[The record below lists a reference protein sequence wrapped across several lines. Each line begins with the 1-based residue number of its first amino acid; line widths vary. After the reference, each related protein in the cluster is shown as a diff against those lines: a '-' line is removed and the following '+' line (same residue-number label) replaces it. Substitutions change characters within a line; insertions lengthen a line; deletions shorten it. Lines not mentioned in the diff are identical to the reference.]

1 MIQYIISL
9 YLFASVIFLSIM
21 FVYSFS
27 RGISFFA
34 RAFGL
39 LALTLDIY
47 LLGYLLELNVATLD
61 ARLFWNQIQ
70 YFGIPFFPGFWLL
83 VSLLYTGR
91 FKKTQWYK
99 ISAIFVVPII
109 TFIMRLTNELHSWFY
124 SSIELNTLG
133 ELTFL
138 VLGKG
143 PWYYVQAGYSFIVLV
158 LCTFFYY
165 QKLVQ
170 SNEQEKKQFQLLF
183 WASIVPYIALLLI
196 IIDPGKLGIDYSA
209 IVLPPCILLI
219 NYALSRYNFLELK
232 NLARER
238 VFEES
243 SNGLILMDRYYV
255 IRDFNSSSVRFLSW
269 LNIELENESLKV
281 LLANHQELLN
291 SIYNRERYIQ
301 VIQDRHRK
309 HFIAFTAED
318 IDQKDNLSGILLSIE
333 DVTVREELT
342 QRLQEMA
349 QIDMLTG
356 INNRRHFVEESQKA
370 IDRAI
375 RYNEPLSLLMIDID
389 YFKRINDSYGHACG
403 DKVIQ
408 EVAQLIK
415 SNFRS
420 TDVIGRLGGEEFA
433 ITMLKSTKEE
443 AFTKAE
449 ELRVKVEQMRFI
461 CSNSALNISISVG
474 ITQLQNRDLS
484 LDDLINQADKA
495 MYQAKEIGRNTI
507 VINNSIN

>member
-1 MIQYIISL
+1 MVKNIISL

-27 RGISFFA
+27 RGRSLFA

-39 LALTLDIY
+39 LALTLNIY
-47 LLGYLLELNVATLD
+47 LFGYLLELNVASLE
-61 ARLFWNQIQ
+61 ARLFWNQVQ
-70 YFGIPFFPGFWLL
+70 YFGIPFFSGFWLL
-83 VSLLYTGR
+83 VSLLYTGH

-99 ISAIFVVPII
+99 IVAIFVIPII
-109 TFIMRLTNELHSWFY
+109 TFILRLTNEFHLWFY
-124 SSIELNTLG
+124 SSIEMNTLG
-133 ELTFL
+133 DLTFL

-183 WASIVPYIALLLI
+183 WASIVPYIALLFI
-196 IIDPGKLGIDYSA
+196 VIDPGRLGIDYSA

-232 NLARER
+232 ILARER

-243 SNGLILMDRYYV
+243 SKGLILMDRYYV
-255 IRDFNSSSVRFLSW
+255 IRDFNSSSVRYLSW
-269 LNIELENESLKV
+269 FNIELVNEDLKTV
-281 LLANHQELLN
+281 LSNHQELLN
-291 SIYNRERYIQ
+291 SIYNRERNIQ
-301 VIQDRHRK
+301 VVQEDNLNHY
-309 HFIAFTAED
+309 IAFTAED
-318 IDQKDNLSGILLSIE
+318 IGLKDDLSGVLLSIE

-342 QRLQEMA
+342 LKLKEMA

-370 IDRAI
+370 IERAK

-389 YFKRINDSYGHACG
+389 YFKRINDNYGHACG

-408 EVAQLIK
+408 EVALLIK

-433 ITMLKSTKEE
+433 ITMLKSNKDE
-443 AFTKAE
+443 AYVKAE
-449 ELRVKVEQMRFI
+449 ELRVKVEQMHFDFDS
-461 CSNSALNISISVG
+461 SNLHISISIG
-474 ITQLQNRDLS
+474 ITELINLSELS

-495 MYQAKEIGRNTI
+495 MYQAKKLGRNTI
-507 VINNSIN
+507 IIYNVD